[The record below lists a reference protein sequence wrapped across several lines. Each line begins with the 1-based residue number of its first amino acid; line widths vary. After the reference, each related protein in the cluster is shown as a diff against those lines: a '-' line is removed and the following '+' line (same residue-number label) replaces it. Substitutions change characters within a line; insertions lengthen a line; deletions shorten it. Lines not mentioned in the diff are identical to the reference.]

1 VLAVKKQKRRLI
13 TRKERGLRY
22 PVEYVASELGI
33 DRTTL
38 DRRCEE
44 AGFHL
49 NGAGLTFREAYDA
62 LSLKS
67 ASEAARRR
75 KNLAEAEA
83 SEIDTR
89 NKKGLTIVR
98 TFYEYGITDLS
109 VQTRVKIESA
119 SYITK
124 EDRRRLI
131 KEIAEIKPAIAE
143 PSQ

>member
-83 SEIDTR
+83 SEIDTL
-89 NKKGLTIVR
+89 NKKGQFVFRIDHANSVK
-98 TFYEYGITDLS
+98 DLA

-119 SYITK
+119 IYIGK

-131 KEIAEIKPAIAE
+131 KEISEIKPAIAE
-143 PSQ
+143 PPQ